1 MNRLGIRLFDYPKW
15 ADVFRLEL
23 RDHAES
29 VTKKHGLEIEFIKK
43 KNFRKEQRIRSIVE
57 QRGDAP
63 GLVHIFSA
71 VESCTAFKPWHDKTT
86 HKTSLK
92 PVPGKCLHY
101 YFYFILP
108 DLGLCYLRVP
118 TWAPFRL
125 QSYFNAHNELARK
138 LDKKNIGYTMLG
150 NAFVA
155 IDDPGKEQKLADAIR
170 HRRSHQRYQGC
181 GENLPS
187 RPRPQPKLARLQ
199 PVLRQRPRPLPRYH
213 PRRIHHQRISQQQT
227 AQFPQSG
234 LGL

>member
-1 MNRLGIRLFDYPKW
+1 M
-15 ADVFRLEL
+15 FRLEL
-23 RDHAES
+23 RDHAGS
-29 VTKKHGLEIEFIKK
+29 VAKKHGLEIEFIKK

-118 TWAPFRL
+118 AWAPFRL
-125 QSYFNAHNELARK
+125 QFYFNAHNELARK
-138 LDKKNIGYTMLG
+138 LDKKNIGYTMLD

-155 IDDPGKEQKLADAIR
+155 IDDLDLFRIITRGEFTISGFRNSELRNHLPGKSAGKISRMIKQLRKHGLIKKSQELLQVLSHRSRTTHHR
-170 HRRSHQRYQGC
+170 HRTQAARDVHH
-181 GENLPS
+181 PIAS
-187 RPRPQPKLARLQ
+187 RTPQ
-199 PVLRQRPRPLPRYH
+199 
-213 PRRIHHQRISQQQT
+213 
-227 AQFPQSG
+227 
-234 LGL
+234 